1 MPPEAPRHVH
11 LSPRLLPQE
20 TPWVWVGAGCREKQE
35 GWEMRRVA
43 AAAGRSSGRCW
54 EGFTHVSV
62 LGLCRA
68 ARPQHLACD
77 PVPQLPSLLVS
88 HHSCSSPGLSGGMQP
103 PTAGSSCTVTGLGSG
118 GSGST
123 WELPVILSSWVELTV
138 GFGKTC
144 FVGNTSGSCWSQGA
158 LGCWREHCGPLWCQ
172 ELCAVLPAPWL
183 WPCCAVLG
191 ARPPRAMARLGLNP
205 HPQPR
210 AALQAVDA

>member
-1 MPPEAPRHVH
+1 
-11 LSPRLLPQE
+11 
-20 TPWVWVGAGCREKQE
+20 
-35 GWEMRRVA
+35 MRRVA

-54 EGFTHVSV
+54 EGFTHVCV

-77 PVPQLPSLLVS
+77 PVPQPPSLRAQTSLLVS
-88 HHSCSSPGLSGGMQP
+88 HHSYSSPGLSGGMQP
-103 PTAGSSCTVTGLGSG
+103 PTASSSCTVTSLGSSGSGSGMQPPTASSSCTVTGLGSS

-123 WELPVILSSWVELTV
+123 WGLPVILSSWVELTV

-144 FVGNTSGSCWSQGA
+144 FVGNTSGSCWSQRA

-183 WPCCAVLG
+183 WPCRAVLG
-191 ARPPRAMARLGLNP
+191 ARPPRAMARLGLNL